1 VCALNDRHRNWQS
14 ETGRG
19 GSGELVGV
27 ITVLYVDPE
36 ATVGAS
42 PLRELIADPAIQ
54 VSRENSVADAVAV
67 LGERTVDC
75 VVTEYDLPD
84 GTGVELV
91 AALRDVSP
99 DTGAILV
106 TDASPARIA
115 EESPGGPVAEFVP
128 QSGADTGERVV
139 ELVRHTAANR
149 SQTSY
154 PLPPDEQARLDT
166 LATIDLDD
174 ELLGRAV
181 QRVTELA
188 TAHFAVPQSSVN
200 VITERTQEFL
210 ASAGGEFEPT
220 PRQDSA
226 CTYTILDDGV
236 SVIEDVAADPRF
248 PDADETAIRFYA
260 GATLTT
266 REGHPVG
273 TLCVYDD
280 EPRVFGEADRNY
292 LALLAAEV
300 MDWLEVARESPMG
313 CGDDPGRALG
323 EGESP

>member
-1 VCALNDRHRNWQS
+1 MGDI
-14 ETGRG
+14 E
-19 GSGELVGV
+19 
-27 ITVLYVDPE
+27 VLYVDPE
-36 ATVGAS
+36 ATAGTS
-42 PLRELIADPAIQ
+42 PLRELVADPAIE
-54 VSRENSVADAVAV
+54 VYRETSVADAAAT
-67 LGERTVDC
+67 LRERVVDC

-91 AALRDVSP
+91 ATLREVAP

-106 TDASPARIA
+106 TDESPALIA

-128 QSGADTGERVV
+128 KSVPEVGARVV
-139 ELVRHTAANR
+139 QLVKHTATSR

-154 PLPPDEQARLDT
+154 PLPPDERARLDA
-166 LATIDLDD
+166 LATINLND

-188 TAHFAVPQSSVN
+188 TEHFAVPQSSVN
-200 VITERTQEFL
+200 IITERTQEFL

-220 PRQDSA
+220 PREDSA

-236 SVIEDVAADPRF
+236 SVIEDIAADPRF
-248 PDADETAIRFYA
+248 PDVTDDTAIRFYA
-260 GATLTT
+260 GASLTT

-280 EPRVFGEADRNY
+280 EPRVFGEADRAY
-292 LALLAAEV
+292 LSLLAAEV
-300 MDWLEVARESPMG
+300 MDWLEVARAPQTVN
-313 CGDDPGRALG
+313 D
-323 EGESP
+323 GESGQEGAP